1 MQKIILAS
9 QSQNRN
15 KLLKELGIPFKV
27 VVSDFD
33 ESQIKENN
41 PKIRAKKIALAK
53 AQEVAKKHQGIVISG
68 DTFTVCQNEV
78 LEKPKDLAEARQM
91 LKKLSNKKAV
101 CYTGF
106 CFFDKKNKK
115 RFSKTSI
122 TRVIFRK
129 IYKEEINIYVK
140 KFPVTSWAAAYALS
154 ELYVM
159 GLIENISGSL
169 TGLTHGLP
177 IEFLIPLLEKSGHQ
191 PKPV

>member
-1 MQKIILAS
+1 MGS
-9 QSQNRN
+9 
-15 KLLKELGIPFKV
+15 
-27 VVSDFD
+27 
-33 ESQIKENN
+33 
-41 PKIRAKKIALAK
+41 
-53 AQEVAKKHQGIVISG
+53 
-68 DTFTVCQNEV
+68 T
-78 LEKPKDLAEARQM
+78 